1 MKVNL
6 KMDLKKDMELYIIKM
21 EIYIMKVNLKIINL
35 NFMEPFML

>member
-6 KMDLKKDMELYIIKM
+6 KMDLKKDMELYIIQM
-21 EIYIMKVNLKIINL
+21 EIKIMKVNLKIINL